1 MRRRG
6 KPETA
11 ARAPWPIAR
20 LVRYRDFR
28 LLWVGALFS
37 FTGTWVQNVAQGW
50 LVYDLTNDAAKLA
63 WVGFAAMAPV
73 ALLGPVAGVI
83 SDTLNRRRVITI
95 AQSIFAINALYLA
108 AATTYGFVSYPQI
121 LVIAVINGCAGAV
134 EMPARQSLISTVVPP
149 EEVSAAVPVQAMT
162 FNLARVLG
170 PAVGGILLAQVGVGA
185 CYLVNG
191 LSYTA
196 LIFAVLA
203 IRADL
208 RAVARER
215 APVLD
220 LVTEGMRYTWQDRR
234 LRTLFLMEAITSGFG
249 VFYLSLMPAIARD
262 QLGLDAKGLGHAMSA
277 VGIGA
282 VSALLLMLS
291 LSSRPWKARIVQIAM
306 TGVGIG
312 LLGMAFARSPWVAF
326 PLFAF
331 VGAGT
336 VMQFNTT
343 NTLFQLIAPPAL
355 KGRVIAMHVWALSG
369 LGPILLPLWGGVA
382 ERWGLTVAL
391 AAGGLVVCG
400 GAFLGWMN
408 RARLEGVDNLDRV
421 GELGPVLAPG

>member
-1 MRRRG
+1 
-6 KPETA
+6 
-11 ARAPWPIAR
+11 